1 MYYGVIV
8 LVTTFSMIPYI
19 TINKNLWIA
28 MDRRHLLLYSTRVL
42 GIGLGIF
49 IYCLQ
54 RDKNMSSDLSISE
67 LVKRI
72 KDYLKKAL
80 SDLQI
85 VTDHEG
91 ANVVVRVCY
100 HQTTG
105 GVTQVMNLNEQ
116 QKREIKMVA
125 NKLIQEFRLAIK
137 TIFDNGTQLTCRFS
151 TV

>member
-49 IYCLQ
+49 SM
-54 RDKNMSSDLSISE
+54 RDRNMSSDLSISE

-72 KDYLKKAL
+72 RDYLKKAL

-85 VTDHEG
+85 VTDHES

-100 HQTTG
+100 HKTTG
-105 GVTQVMNLNEQ
+105 GVTQVMNLNAQ

-137 TIFDNGTQLTCRFS
+137 AIFDNGTQMTCRFS

>member
-42 GIGLGIF
+42 GIGLRIF
-49 IYCLQ
+49 SM
-54 RDKNMSSDLSISE
+54 RDRNMSSDLSISE
-67 LVKRI
+67 LAKRI
-72 KDYLKKAL
+72 RDYLKKAL

-91 ANVVVRVCY
+91 ANVVVRVCS
-100 HQTTG
+100 HKTTG
-105 GVTQVMNLNEQ
+105 GVTQVMNLNAQ

-137 TIFDNGTQLTCRFS
+137 AIFDNGTQMTCRFS

>member
-42 GIGLGIF
+42 GIGLRIF
-49 IYCLQ
+49 SM
-54 RDKNMSSDLSISE
+54 RDRNMSSDLSISE

-72 KDYLKKAL
+72 RDYLKKAL

-100 HQTTG
+100 HKTTG
-105 GVTQVMNLNEQ
+105 GVTQVMNLNAQ

-137 TIFDNGTQLTCRFS
+137 AIFDNGTQMTCRFS